1 MPKVSAGGF
10 GKFAGE
16 SNPGPGIVL
25 GGTNGQKKV
34 SPEVELLLG
43 NKEIAPEL
51 LQRAR
56 DRQDEERD
64 LRVLDAYN
72 TFEIGLQ
79 EILNSPETGVMQ
91 RMEGAA
97 QTATSEVNDYFAE
110 EGGKL
115 LDKLP
120 DEEACERFMGI
131 LNSRRKTAINIV
143 AQHQSQ
149 EYQSWKDKTARDTI
163 DSVLRSVNMSP
174 DRASLEHGERLLE
187 GAVMRLYL
195 GSNPAVLAQR
205 LGSAKQA
212 MFAGAI
218 EAIGANDPI
227 SALIV
232 AASWKQRFSEEAYAQ
247 LVTKLNPFAW
257 NQSLKQEFAALRT
270 LGDEEVEKNIK
281 AITDTAMQDELREML
296 RADKV
301 QQAAMAKK
309 AEDDKLNGL
318 NRALFQ
324 QYTEGK
330 LNPEIIT
337 DSGLPLLFR
346 QVWRK
351 ILERRDRV
359 GGDGPFLT
367 AVNGITSRQIVV
379 EYQIYTMIAGGL
391 GVTDAAMLVGLFG
404 MRDAPQAKLIM
415 NSLRDIADAA
425 KLAGSDTEDHGAAVR
440 DLLHRVQYY
449 LQKGE
454 VFSIT
459 GIRNE
464 VIDDYFDESK
474 RTCAGGTECSGS
486 DDADGNAAADM
497 ADDGNLDVDAMDDD
511 GSEDSDTENA
521 SEVGEENPELE
532 ADEEIE
538 GDVRGDAEDSESVES
553 DGSEESEDSR
563 GVNSPDTSGKGG
575 QPSEVDGNKI

>member
-51 LQRAR
+51 LKRAH

-91 RMEGAA
+91 RLEGAA
-97 QTATSEVNDYFAE
+97 QTATREVNDYFAE

-115 LDKLP
+115 LDQLP
-120 DEEACERFMGI
+120 DDEACERLMGI

-149 EYQSWKDKTARDTI
+149 EYQNWKDKTARDTI

-195 GSNPAVLAQR
+195 GSDPAVLRQR

-232 AASWKQRFSEEAYAQ
+232 AASWKERFSEEAYAQ

-257 NQSLKQEFAALRT
+257 NQNLKQEFAALRM
-270 LGDEEVEKNIK
+270 LGDEEVEENIK
-281 AITDTAMQDELREML
+281 AIVDPVMQEELRDMI

-301 QQAAMAKK
+301 QQAAMRKK

-324 QYTEGK
+324 QYSEGK

-351 ILERRDRV
+351 ILERKDRV

-379 EYQIYTMIAGGL
+379 EYQIYTMIAAGL
-391 GVTDAAMLVGLFG
+391 GVTDAAMLIGLFS

-425 KLAGSDTEDHGAAVR
+425 KLAGSDTEDHGSAVR

-464 VIDDYFDESK
+464 VIDDYFDENK
-474 RTCAGGTECSGS
+474 RASADGTECSGS
-486 DDADGNAAADM
+486 DDADDDADSDM
-497 ADDGNLDVDAMDDD
+497 ADDGNPDADAVDGDS
-511 GSEDSDTENA
+511 SEDSDTEVV
-521 SEVGEENPELE
+521 SEDDEESPNRESGEGNEGNVDDGAEENETEERDDLE
-532 ADEEIE
+532 
-538 GDVRGDAEDSESVES
+538 
-553 DGSEESEDSR
+553 
-563 GVNSPDTSGKGG
+563 KGG
-575 QPSEVDGNKI
+575 QSSEVDGDKI

>member
-16 SNPGPGIVL
+16 PNPGPGIVL
-25 GGTNGQKKV
+25 GGTNGQQKV

-51 LQRAR
+51 LKRAH

-91 RMEGAA
+91 RLEGAA

-120 DEEACERFMGI
+120 DDEACERFMGI

-149 EYQSWKDKTARDTI
+149 EYQNWKDKTARDTI

-195 GSNPAVLAQR
+195 GSDPAVLAQR

-218 EAIGANDPI
+218 ESIGANDPI

-232 AASWKQRFSEEAYAQ
+232 AASWKQLFSEEAYAQ

-257 NQSLKQEFAALRT
+257 NQNLKQEFATLRS
-270 LGDEEVEKNIK
+270 LGDEEVEENIK
-281 AITDTAMQDELREML
+281 AITDPAMQEELREML
-296 RADKV
+296 RADKI
-301 QQAAMAKK
+301 QQGAMAKK
-309 AEDDKLNGL
+309 AEDDKLTGL

-324 QYTEGK
+324 QYSEGK

-337 DSGLPLLFR
+337 DSGLPLIFR
-346 QVWRK
+346 QVWRG
-351 ILERRDRV
+351 ILERKDRV

-367 AVNGITSRQIVV
+367 AVNGITSRQVVV

-391 GVTDAAMLVGLFG
+391 GVTDAAMLVALFS

-425 KLAGSDTEDHGAAVR
+425 KLAGSDTEDHGSAVR

-474 RTCAGGTECSGS
+474 RTCAEGTECSGS
-486 DDADGNAAADM
+486 DDADDDADVDV
-497 ADDGNLDVDAMDDD
+497 ADDGNLDVDAMDGDN
-511 GSEDSDTENA
+511 SEDNGTEAA
-521 SEVGEENPELE
+521 SEDGEENPEVE
-532 ADEEIE
+532 AGEDSE
-538 GDVRGDAEDSESVES
+538 GDVDDDAEDGERVES
-553 DGSEESEDSR
+553 DGSEEGG
-563 GVNSPDTSGKGG
+563 GVTSPNLSVQDG